1 MRLLLDTQVWLW
13 MVSAADDL
21 SDDLKAHLTDEAT
34 DVFLSAA
41 AVWEIGM
48 KVAAGKLKLTG
59 QPGVL
64 VPMYIKRS
72 GVQPLSVTVD
82 HALAA
87 AALPDHHRD
96 PFDRVMLAQAQ
107 IEELTFVT
115 ADPQLAE
122 YDVPMLQASN

>member
-13 MVSAADDL
+13 MVSAADAF
-21 SDDLKAHLTDEAT
+21 SDDLKALLTDEAT

-41 AVWEIGM
+41 AVWEVGM

-59 QPGVL
+59 QPQAL

-82 HALAA
+82 HALRA
-87 AALPDHHRD
+87 AALPELHQDL
-96 PFDRVMLAQAQ
+96 FDRLMLAQAQ
-107 IEELTFVT
+107 LEELTFVT
-115 ADPQLAE
+115 ADPQLAS
-122 YDVPMLQASN
+122 YDIAMLQAKI